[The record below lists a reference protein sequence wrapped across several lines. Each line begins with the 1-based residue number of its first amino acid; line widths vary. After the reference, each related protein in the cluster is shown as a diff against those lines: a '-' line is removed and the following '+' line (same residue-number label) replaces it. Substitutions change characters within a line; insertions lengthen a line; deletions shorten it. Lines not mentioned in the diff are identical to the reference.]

1 MKREDFEPDDLQ
13 GMLIAYL
20 DNQLVGQEKKDFEDL
35 LSRHEDL
42 QADLEIYKL
51 TSSKLTELFEMN
63 GVETPLSVEQNIR
76 QASAFGDGVVEPSH
90 TPEYDRVFFEPSEK
104 IASFAAAK
112 EKRSRLFSFQGIM
125 QMAAA
130 LALGVIIGPSLMDQ
144 FNSSDDTQYREALK
158 LRGTVGLP
166 DVKDNSPV
174 AIDRPLDLMRLSSKI
189 NKDGISVTKSA
200 PTINSLRDEGPS
212 TLKVGDKIY
221 INFYSIRDGKI
232 TIKYEGFNK
241 AGDLKVSD
249 VLAEGASLSKIVD
262 QNVLAD
268 KLSLDQNLIVSKFEV
283 PKVDNLRIIV
293 DLVIGD
299 TETITYKKSFKV
311 D

>member
-51 TSSKLTELFEMN
+51 TSSKLTELFEMD
-63 GVETPLSVEQNIR
+63 GVETPLSVEQKIR

-90 TPEYDRVFFEPSEK
+90 TPETERAIFESSEN

-112 EKRSRLFSFQGIM
+112 EKRSQFFSIQGIT

-189 NKDGISVTKSA
+189 NKDGIFITKSA
-200 PTINSLRDEGPS
+200 PTINFLRDEGPS
-212 TLKVGDKIY
+212 ALKVGDKID
-221 INFYSIRDGKI
+221 INFYSVRDGKI
-232 TIKYEGFNK
+232 TIKYEGYNK
-241 AGDLKVSD
+241 SGNLKVTD
-249 VLAEGASLSKIVD
+249 ILAEGASRIKIVD
-262 QNVLAD
+262 QNVLAHERT
-268 KLSLDQNLIVSKFEV
+268 LDQNLIVSEFEI
-283 PKVDNLRIIV
+283 PNVDNLLIIV